1 MATQVQDD
9 MLHSGDLVGFE
20 YLIKPGA
27 NETLLGLA
35 IKRVKD
41 DLWADRRFDYQ
52 GSYEETRTNKSGLDG
67 AIIEERYLIINV
79 IVRQY
84 PRGERPT
91 EQQAGVGAIV
101 VVLATLA
108 AILAGSL
115 AVYSVFEYKG
125 AVVHKQTVEAVLNS
139 DLPPEAK
146 ADLLNKSQPQS
157 KSIGT
162 GIAAFGG
169 SLVTA
174 AIIIGV
180 LWALSLSKAR
190 GLSD

>member
-1 MATQVQDD
+1 MTTQIQDD

-79 IVRQY
+79 IVRKY

-91 EQQAGVGAIV
+91 EQQASMA
-101 VVLATLA
+101 LAT
-108 AILAGSL
+108 AIALMAGALIAYL
-115 AVYSVFEYKG
+115 AVLEHRTTT
-125 AVVHKQTVEAVLNS
+125 VVRIATDPNMSEQTKRAALEALGK
-139 DLPPEAK
+139 PAGG
-146 ADLLNKSQPQS
+146 
-157 KSIGT
+157 IGGT
-162 GIAAFGG
+162 IAAAGG
-169 SLVTA
+169 SLVAA
-174 AIIIGV
+174 AIVIGV
-180 LWALSLSKAR
+180 LWALSLSKSR